1 MRQTT
6 IWDFLPQESSTEAKQ
21 TNQRNIMN
29 SISLEDVFDYIRMNQ
44 PKSDPVGIEPTTSD
58 EDHNSEDCLDCQL
71 ADLDNKETL
80 LLANVNVAI
89 LEVIQNTLN
98 QESAIRNE
106 QADTLVKLAQVKS
119 ILGSC

>member
-6 IWDFLPQESSTEAKQ
+6 IWDFFPQESSTEAKP
-21 TNQRNIMN
+21 TNQRNTMN

-98 QESAIRNE
+98 QEAPIRNE